1 MKISEIIKKN
11 IPNIK
16 NPRIEGNLILFEVS
30 SSELVAIC
38 SELYITNKLPLKTI
52 KATDQRKETQDF
64 RIHYVFGVKKENVF
78 IIPYLKL
85 KDTIDFPSITPII
98 HEATRYELE
107 IKSFFGL
114 NPIGHP
120 QSSEQFILHEN
131 WPSNEYPLRR
141 DFEWNKRPP
150 IAHNPPYLFQKVE
163 GEGIYEI
170 PVGPVHAGIIEPGHF
185 RFSVAGEEIVSLE
198 PQLGYT
204 HKGSEKLFE
213 ILPLKDKIRLS
224 ERISGDSSF
233 AHSLAFC
240 MALEDL
246 YEIDAPPRAKYL
258 RLVFAELERIANHF
272 NDIGFIMND
281 TAYSFGGAQAT
292 RLREHI
298 MQWNER
304 LTGSRFLRGSN
315 IIGGV
320 TKNISKNDQYEL
332 NKALQNIDKD
342 FSEVIEIAEN
352 SESLLNRLEKTGI
365 LKLQPAL
372 DHGVLGIAAKALGIP
387 SDARID
393 FPYGAYSEFDI
404 KVPSYDTSD
413 VFARYRVRVDEVHS
427 SIELI
432 LKTLNKLKDGSI
444 KTETNGKKMKKNS
457 FAVSIT
463 EGWRGDVVYFV
474 ATDNKGY
481 IQRVGIRDCSF
492 LNWATIPHAVLENIV
507 PDFPLINKSFNL
519 SYSGNDR

>member
-1 MKISEIIKKN
+1 MKIPDIIKQY
-11 IPNIK
+11 IPNVK
-16 NPRIEGNLILFEVS
+16 NPQTEGRLILFEVS
-30 SSELVAIC
+30 SSELTAVC
-38 SELYITNKLPLKTI
+38 SELYTTKKLPLKTI
-52 KATDQRKETQDF
+52 KATDQRKETGDF
-64 RIHYVFGVKKENVF
+64 RIYYVFGVKKENIFLVLC
-78 IIPYLKL
+78 LKL
-85 KDTIDFPSITPII
+85 KNTTDFPSITPVI

-120 QSSEQFILHEN
+120 QDSEQFILQEN
-131 WPSNEYPLRR
+131 WPPNAYPLRK
-141 DFEWNKRPP
+141 DFDWNKRAP
-150 IAHNPPYLFQKVE
+150 IAHNPYKFQKVE

-213 ILPLKDKIRLS
+213 TLPLEKKVKLS

-246 YEIDAPPRAKYL
+246 YEINIPSQANYL
-258 RLVFAELERIANHF
+258 RLIFAELERIANHF

-281 TAYSFGGAQAT
+281 TAYSFGGANGG
-292 RLREHI
+292 RLREYI

-304 LTGSRFLRGSN
+304 LTGSRFLRGVN
-315 IIGGV
+315 AIGGV
-320 TKNISKNDQYEL
+320 TKNISDKDKKGLTEDLRKIN
-332 NKALQNIDKD
+332 KD

-352 SESLLNRLEKTGI
+352 NESLINRLKRTGT

-372 DHGVLGIAAKALGIP
+372 DHGVLGIAAKAAGLP
-387 SDARID
+387 LDARVD
-393 FPYGAYSEFDI
+393 FPYGAYEEFDI
-404 KVPSYDTSD
+404 KIPAYDTSD
-413 VFARYRVRVDEVHS
+413 VYCRYHVRVEEVHS

-432 LKTLNKLKDGSI
+432 LKALEKLG
-444 KTETNGKKMKKNS
+444 NGKIKAEVEGKIRRKNS
-457 FAVSIT
+457 FGIGIT
-463 EGWRGDVVYFV
+463 EGWRGDIVYFV
-474 ATDNKGY
+474 KTNDKGDLE
-481 IQRVGIRDCSF
+481 RVGIRDCSF
-492 LNWATIPHAVLENIV
+492 LNWAVVPHAVLGNIV